1 MLKLRGSAGTP
12 LGHMTQIHLRLE
24 EDVLQEMSD
33 QSLATARNSDGTVVL
48 ATLDAG

>member
-1 MLKLRGSAGTP
+1 MLKLKGSAGTP
-12 LGHMTQIHLRLE
+12 LGQVTQILLKLE
-24 EDVLQEMSD
+24 EDVLQELSD